1 MFVSVDKPHLLD
13 LCITSYKS
21 SKYLWYVLQTVKTST
36 TYFCSR
42 SLTLRVKFTCTEI
55 SVQFFFSEYK
65 SRRDNVSRRPSSSRA
80 YLIFYLHRN
89 FDSKGVFFFLIRCT
103 RNGQN
108 RLLNLKTNSAN
119 RIASES
125 NYFVNIFRRIPKR
138 SESLC
143 KRTEVLLNTPNT
155 LAVRRT
161 RTLL

>member
-1 MFVSVDKPHLLD
+1 MFVSVDKPYLLD
-13 LCITSYKS
+13 LCITSYES
-21 SKYLWYVLQTVKTST
+21 SKYVWYVLQTVKTST

-80 YLIFYLHRN
+80 PSSEFRL
-89 FDSKGVFFFLIRCT
+89 KGVFFLFLIRCT